1 VSGKIWALIMALLAL
16 TYVFLLGFKGLVM
29 LPDPN
34 LLVKVMGMA
43 ILVLPLFAI
52 WAIWLEFRFGINAER
67 LAKRNEL
74 PAITLELRPSGR
86 ATKESAAQEV
96 ARLRTE
102 AESSHDWQ
110 VWFRYGEALD
120 ADGERKAARVAIRR
134 AIKLAN
140 NPEAL

>member
-34 LLVKVMGMA
+34 LLVKVMGLA

-52 WAIWLEFRFGINAER
+52 WAIWLEIRFGINAER
-67 LAKRNEL
+67 LAKSNTL
-74 PAITLELRPSGR
+74 PGINLELRPSGR
-86 ATKESAAQEV
+86 ATKESAEQEV
-96 ARLRTE
+96 ARLE
-102 AESSHDWQ
+102 IESQSTQDWQ
-110 VWFRYGEALD
+110 VWFRLGEALD
-120 ADGERKAARVAIRR
+120 ASGERKAARAAIRK

-140 NPEAL
+140 DSKAL